1 MDIIS
6 LIIGFAIGVVLV
18 GLAIEIG
25 SKKST
30 PVDSASKK
38 AKTWSISE
46 ISNPKIMAEYLSDVE
61 LPKNSKIIV
70 NTYKN
75 KEKLTGLDVR
85 EHKGIKGNFIVGD
98 DRALILS
105 GPIRKDEIGFWTVEK
120 EIVQKLN
127 QEFDEKWVEGE
138 KLEFDKNQYSKPF
151 PGKVN

>member
-1 MDIIS
+1 MYIIS